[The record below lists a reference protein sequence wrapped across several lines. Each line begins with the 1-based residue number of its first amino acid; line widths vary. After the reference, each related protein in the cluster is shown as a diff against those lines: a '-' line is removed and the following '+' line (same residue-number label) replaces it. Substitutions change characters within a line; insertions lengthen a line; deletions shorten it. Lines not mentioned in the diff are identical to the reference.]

1 MFFFSSF
8 VLKIVVLLIMID
20 KDFGD
25 NNKIMYEI
33 FGGNVNEWFFINL
46 QMGVIFI
53 WGLIDCENKIFY
65 DLVVKVID
73 GGILLMYSFSYVF
86 VKIIDLND
94 NILVFLGFYLV
105 DVDEDFKVGFVLQC
119 VIVFDKDENLDLVYF
134 FSNGKNS

>member
-119 VIVFDKDENLDLVYF
+119 VIVFDKDENLDLMYF